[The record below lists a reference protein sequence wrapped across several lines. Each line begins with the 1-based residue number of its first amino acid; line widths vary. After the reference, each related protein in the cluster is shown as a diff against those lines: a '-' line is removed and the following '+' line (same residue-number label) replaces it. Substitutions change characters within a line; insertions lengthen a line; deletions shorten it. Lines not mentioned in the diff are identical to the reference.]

1 MRRVK
6 MQHWDG
12 TKKISAK
19 PTLAPQTG
27 WSLTDNFRVSD
38 HPVRSIKGGFAP
50 FSLCR
55 VHPSSRGGDYARRR
69 QQIVSCIFVLLLGAH
84 LALAQS
90 SSTPIVVQIDLNDI
104 VHPVSATYVKDSIK
118 HAKDIGAQA
127 VILRL
132 DTPGGL
138 ADSMREIV
146 EAILSSPVPVITWVG
161 PNGARAAS
169 AGFFIL
175 LAGDVAVMAPGTN
188 AGAAHPVTATG
199 QKIEDV
205 MEKKIVSDASAYI
218 RSYTAK
224 RGRNAQ
230 FAESAVTES
239 RSFTAEEAMKDN
251 LIDAVIS
258 DVQGIIDRYD
268 DKDIRRFD
276 DRLVK
281 LHLHGATI
289 QASQMTSRQKILSRV
304 LDPNLALILALAGL
318 LGLYIEITHPG
329 LIAPGIIGA
338 ISLILALFA
347 FNMLP
352 VNWAGA
358 ALILLAIVL
367 FVLEA
372 TVTSHGLLAVGGI
385 IAMIAGGL
393 MLVEGPIPQLRVRL
407 STALGLAFPF
417 AIITVVLVR
426 LVYLSHRRKSIVGE
440 EAMVGEVGIA
450 KSDIHK
456 EGKVMIRGEYWN
468 AYSERPIP
476 AGARVRVV
484 KVDGLTI
491 EVEQV

>member
-1 MRRVK
+1 MSGREGNMK
-6 MQHWDG
+6 LDE
-12 TKKISAK
+12 
-19 PTLAPQTG
+19 
-27 WSLTDNFRVSD
+27 
-38 HPVRSIKGGFAP
+38 
-50 FSLCR
+50 
-55 VHPSSRGGDYARRR
+55 
-69 QQIVSCIFVLLLGAH
+69 SCISNWTSDLRESNFLFRISDLRCRIRPISKCLLVLLCGTY
-84 LALAQS
+84 LASAQAPS
-90 SSTPIVVQIDLNDI
+90 VPTVVQIDLDDI
-104 VHPVSATYVKDSIK
+104 VHPVSASYVSEGIK

-138 ADSMREIV
+138 ADSMREVV
-146 EAILSSPVPVITWVG
+146 ETILSSPVPVITWVG

-230 FAESAVTES
+230 LAESAVTES
-239 RSFTAEEAMKDN
+239 RSFTAEEALKDN

-258 DVQGIIDRYD
+258 DVQGIIDQYD
-268 DKDIRRFD
+268 GKEIRRFD
-276 DRLVK
+276 GRPVR
-281 LHLHGATI
+281 LHLHGASI
-289 QASQMTSRQKILSRV
+289 QTTQMTARQKILSRV

-318 LGLYIEITHPG
+318 LGLYVEITHPG

-372 TVTSHGLLAVGGI
+372 TVTSHGLLAIGGI

-393 MLVEGPIPQLRVRL
+393 MLVEGPIPQLRIRL

-450 KSDIHK
+450 KSDVYQ
-456 EGKVMIRGEYWN
+456 EGKVLVHGEYWN
-468 AYSERPIP
+468 ACSERPIP
-476 AGARVRVV
+476 AGARVRVI
-484 KVDGLTI
+484 KAQGLTI

>member
-1 MRRVK
+1 MSGREGNMK
-6 MQHWDG
+6 LDE
-12 TKKISAK
+12 
-19 PTLAPQTG
+19 
-27 WSLTDNFRVSD
+27 
-38 HPVRSIKGGFAP
+38 
-50 FSLCR
+50 
-55 VHPSSRGGDYARRR
+55 
-69 QQIVSCIFVLLLGAH
+69 SCISNWTSDLREFNFLFRISDLRCRIRPISKCLLVLLCGTY
-84 LALAQS
+84 LASAQAPS
-90 SSTPIVVQIDLNDI
+90 VPTVVQIDLDDI
-104 VHPVSATYVKDSIK
+104 VHPVSASYVSEGIK

-138 ADSMREIV
+138 ADSMREVV
-146 EAILSSPVPVITWVG
+146 ETILSSPVPVITWVG

-224 RGRNAQ
+224 RGHNAQ
-230 FAESAVTES
+230 LAESAVTES
-239 RSFTAEEAMKDN
+239 RSFTAEEALKDN

-258 DVQGIIDRYD
+258 DVQGIIDQYD
-268 DKDIRRFD
+268 GKEIRRFD
-276 DRLVK
+276 GRPVR
-281 LHLHGATI
+281 LHLHGASI
-289 QASQMTSRQKILSRV
+289 QTTQMTARQKILSRV

-318 LGLYIEITHPG
+318 LGLYVEITHPG

-372 TVTSHGLLAVGGI
+372 TVTSHGLLAIGGI

-456 EGKVMIRGEYWN
+456 EGKVLIHGEYWN
-468 AYSERPIP
+468 ACSERPIP

-484 KVDGLTI
+484 KVQGLTI